1 MAENE
6 KATGEKPAGTGK
18 PQEQRTQTWLEL
30 MKVVAMPLVALVVG
44 FVFNFSLNQRQQRD
58 ADNRMYIDMMGRRE
72 DSESALRK
80 DMFKSILD
88 TFMRQ
93 DQNTKITPGEQLGRE
108 VLSVE
113 LLAYNFHESMDIA
126 PLFQH
131 VRQRIPDNK
140 LQENL
145 RSRLERVA
153 VEVCERQISALS
165 EGTAVARADADFAEL
180 QNDRVPHLF
189 WNKYAVA
196 AKDAKAASRVCLSM
210 SRADGIKYYRQFL
223 LEVIGYDKRAREILV
238 RLVATRPVSVSECEN
253 AGLDLAGYR
262 EFDINFSVGSFD
274 FPMIDNTRLSSD
286 ERCAVAV
293 TDLTDYSTKLALLYF
308 PGTRASFKDKRF
320 FDDML
325 KEMRRKMVS
334 SDTDKP

>member
-6 KATGEKPAGTGK
+6 KPAGEKSPGTGK
-18 PQEQRTQTWLEL
+18 PQEQRSQTWLEL

-44 FVFNFSLNQRQQRD
+44 FLFNFSLNQRQQRD

-80 DMFKSILD
+80 DMFKYILD

-93 DQNTKITPGEQLGRE
+93 DQNIKITPEQQLQRE
-108 VLSVE
+108 VMSIE
-113 LLAYNFHESMDIA
+113 LLAYNFHESLNIT
-126 PLFQH
+126 PLFQY
-131 VRQRIPDNK
+131 VRQRIPDGKQN
-140 LQENL
+140 ENFK
-145 RSRLERVA
+145 SQLERVA

-165 EGTAVARADADFAEL
+165 EGTAVARADADLAEL
-180 QNDRVPHLF
+180 QNDSVPHLF
-189 WNKYAVA
+189 WNMYVVA
-196 AKDAKAASRVCLSM
+196 GKDAKAASRVCLSM
-210 SRADGIKYYRQFL
+210 SGADGIRHYRQFL

-238 RLVATRPVSVSECEN
+238 RLVATRWVSASECQN

-262 EFDINFSVGSFD
+262 EFDNNFSVGLFD

-293 TDLTDYSTKLALLYF
+293 THLTDYSTKLALLYF
-308 PGTRASFKDKRF
+308 PATRASLRDKRF

-325 KEMRRKMVS
+325 KEMRRNVVS
-334 SDTDKP
+334 SDTDKR